1 MTTSVKNR
9 VNSSWLDLNRLILIP
24 LSNYNLSESN
34 STVTKTPS
42 SLAQATA
49 IYSASKSRITWLHGI
64 STEKKERH
72 TQLIPDMKKKI
83 SYQFDQKKKIES
95 KMKSEYKSCFL
106 FSFCLIKFI

>member
-9 VNSSWLDLNRLILIP
+9 VSSSWLDLNRLILIP

-64 STEKKERH
+64 STEKKRETHAVDSRYEKKYH
-72 TQLIPDMKKKI
+72 INLIGKKKRLGVKLNPNI
-83 SYQFDQKKKIES
+83 ILS
-95 KMKSEYKSCFL
+95 
-106 FSFCLIKFI
+106 FSFVFV

>member
-1 MTTSVKNR
+1 M
-9 VNSSWLDLNRLILIP
+9 LIT

-64 STEKKERH
+64 STEKKGETH
-72 TQLIPDMKKKI
+72 AVDTDMKKN
-83 SYQFDQKKKIES
+83 SYQFDQKKIRLES
-95 KMKSEYKSCFL
+95 RSKFEYNSRFL
-106 FSFCLIKFI
+106 FRFCFRKHTYLRLK